1 MTFDDHIEKICSIH
15 PDWQGNVLIDED
27 DKDGYYKN
35 KELLMFYWDEEESA
49 PIKDS
54 PSFKNAFFTIIK

>member
-1 MTFDDHIEKICSIH
+1 M
-15 PDWQGNVLIDED
+15 IDED